1 MFLIPVLLL
10 VFLYLHYNDRD
21 RLHPSSKGNTALTK
35 LKERYIGGEIDEET
49 YLRMKTVIED

>member
-21 RLHPSSKGNTALTK
+21 RFAPSSKDNSALMK
-35 LKERYIGGEIDEET
+35 LKERYVRGEIDEET
-49 YLRMKTVIED
+49 YLKMKSVLED

>member
-21 RLHPSSKGNTALTK
+21 RFTPSSKGNTALTK